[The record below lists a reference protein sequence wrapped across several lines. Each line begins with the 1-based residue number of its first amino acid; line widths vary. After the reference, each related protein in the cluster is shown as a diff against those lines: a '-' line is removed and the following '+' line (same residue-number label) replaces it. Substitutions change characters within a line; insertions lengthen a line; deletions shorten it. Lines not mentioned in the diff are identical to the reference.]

1 MVIEKILKN
10 ELKKIEIFFK
20 NKKKL
25 TSRKYIKINKF
36 N

>member
-10 ELKKIEIFFK
+10 ELEKIEFLQKKKKKITF
-20 NKKKL
+20 
-25 TSRKYIKINKF
+25 RKYIKINKF